1 MLYKTIAMETVFKI
15 LGRQLGRF
23 AYYLKTHNVAR
34 VAFVIGCIG
43 LAGYWGINEG
53 IQMYK
58 HHEAVRRYQEPPA
71 LVATKVCSKCGKD
84 ITNRQAAKVA
94 GGQYECVACFTQDRR
109 ERERDT
115 ETEYASDGQSCR
127 VCGTGRYSSGFCN
140 LCGAASP
147 DRVQESNSKAPNCE
161 YCQGAG
167 VVKTGGMHDHYKVCP
182 SCKGSGKQ
190 TY

>member
-1 MLYKTIAMETVFKI
+1 METLFKI
-15 LGRQLGRF
+15 LGRQAGKF
-23 AYYLKTHNVAR
+23 AFYLKNHKVSR
-34 VAFVIGCIG
+34 ILFFVICISMVS
-43 LAGYWGINEG
+43 YWGINKG
-53 IQMYK
+53 YQMYR
-58 HHEAVRRYQEPPA
+58 HHEAVKRYNEPIPM
-71 LVATKVCSKCGKD
+71 VAAKVCAKCGKD

-94 GGQYECVACFTQDRR
+94 DGQYECVACFTQDRR
-109 ERERDT
+109 EKERQT

-127 VCGTGRYSSGFCN
+127 VCGTGRYSGGFCN

-147 DRVQESNSKAPNCE
+147 DRVQESNSNAPNCE

-167 VVKTGGMHDHYKVCP
+167 VIKTGGMHDHYKVCP